1 MPKNGSHTHNRKP
14 NQKMSVKETLQTAL
28 IAAWDEFFQEGL
40 TIGVSHGF
48 KKRHVRTLSIAYACK
63 QLEKACREIA
73 GKHADQVFAEPGE
86 T

>member
-1 MPKNGSHTHNRKP
+1 
-14 NQKMSVKETLQTAL
+14 MSAKEALQTAL

-40 TIGVSHGF
+40 AIGVAHGF
-48 KKRHVRTLSIAYACK
+48 KERHVRCLSISYACK

-73 GKHADQVFAEPGE
+73 GKHADEIFAEPGE